1 VSATFEALF
10 HQTYEPLVR
19 YLYRMTGDLDVA
31 ADLAQEAFVRLWER
45 RPRDEHLRAWLF
57 RVATNLVRDRARVE
71 GRRLELVQEQATRL
85 PASDPPPRPDEAVE
99 AGERRER
106 VQRALATLTER
117 ERAVLLL
124 REEGF
129 SYQEM
134 ADTLGLSVNTIPTVL
149 ARALEKLERALAGS
163 EA

>member
-1 VSATFEALF
+1 MSADFEALF

-19 YLYRMTGDLDVA
+19 YLYRMVGDPDLA

-57 RVATNLVRDRARVE
+57 RVATNLVRDLARVE
-71 GRRLELVQEQATRL
+71 GRRVELVHEQLTRVPL
-85 PASDPPPRPDEAVE
+85 SDPPARPDEAAE
-99 AGERRER
+99 AAERRAQ
-106 VQRALATLTER
+106 VQRALATLSER
-117 ERAVLLL
+117 ERAVLLM

-129 SYQEM
+129 SYKEM
-134 ADTLGLSVNTIPTVL
+134 AEALGLSVNTIPTVL
-149 ARALEKLERALAGS
+149 ARGLEKLERALARS